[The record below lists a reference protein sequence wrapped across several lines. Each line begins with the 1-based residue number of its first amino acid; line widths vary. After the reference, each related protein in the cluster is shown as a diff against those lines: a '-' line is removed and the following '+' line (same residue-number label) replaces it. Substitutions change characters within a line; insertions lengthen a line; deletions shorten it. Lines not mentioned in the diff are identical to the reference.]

1 MFNELQTRNRDLTE
15 ALEQQTATSEILR
28 VISQSPTDVLPVFD
42 TIAAAVL
49 RLCRATSANV
59 YTFDGELIHLVP
71 LVNHNPGY
79 IEAMRRVF
87 PRLSLSAKKESG
99 AFFKLITR
107 PGVWLQNITTKEPD
121 DSQLEVAIQALKE
134 SLKLEPQTS
143 EPELAPLS

>member
-1 MFNELQTRNRDLTE
+1 MARGVKPAKVKVGTKRLVARKVPAKKGSDVAELEQRLAE
-15 ALEQQTATSEILR
+15 ALEQQEATSKILR

-87 PRLSLSAKKESG
+87 PRPPGLATWPASG
-99 AFFKLITR
+99 V
-107 PGVWLQNITTKEPD
+107 G
-121 DSQLEVAIQALKE
+121 
-134 SLKLEPQTS
+134 
-143 EPELAPLS
+143 LAPAGAAVGADVGGGGVG